1 MRSRPSMTDQN
12 QEDLHL
18 FPVTNLSNLKSTGR
32 LDPDCKCDCLNIV
45 STRWEQKEQF
55 CIISVTRMVC
65 PHQQRLENGTVTIL
79 WWLSSVGNCRYRGI
93 GLDDS
98 ITFPTEEHEA
108 EKTFPDFPG
117 LFFWFKFVQS
127 FSCIFRS
134 RITP

>member
-1 MRSRPSMTDQN
+1 MDEVEFHAPPRESKSKRW
-12 QEDLHL
+12 
-18 FPVTNLSNLKSTGR
+18 LSFHPFSG
-32 LDPDCKCDCLNIV
+32 IV

-98 ITFPTEEHEA
+98 ITFPTEEHET

-117 LFFWFKFVQS
+117 LFFGSNLFNRFHV
-127 FSCIFRS
+127 FSGPVS
-134 RITP
+134 PHDP